1 MYGYIRPHVDE
12 LRVNEYKRF
21 RTAYCGVCEA
31 LRHEYGLTARF
42 LVSYDMT
49 FLAMLSL
56 QGTELPEG
64 RRCPVH
70 PFRKLPCVCGN
81 DALIDAAD
89 FSVILAYEKL
99 RDDAADE
106 SGFASLRAKIA
117 KSFLKRAYRK
127 ASAKKPALS
136 ENTAACLA
144 ELAKL
149 EADGSASLDETA
161 DCFARLLAFSAS
173 DAKDSSTGRV
183 RAEILYHIGR
193 AVYILDAVDDF
204 AEDRRKGRFNPLCVR
219 YAGDTLSDEEKKA
232 VRGTLNASLSRA
244 MSAAELLPDTAWK
257 PIIENTISLGV
268 PASAEAVFAGTWNK
282 NTKKTEDL

>member
-1 MYGYIRPHVDE
+1 MYGYIRPYVNE

-21 RTAYCGVCEA
+21 RTAYCGLCEA
-31 LRHEYGLTARF
+31 LRHEYGFAARF

-49 FLAMLSL
+49 FLALLSL
-56 QGTELPEG
+56 EGAEIPEG

-81 DALIDAAD
+81 DVLTDAAD
-89 FSVILAYEKL
+89 FSVILACEKL

-106 SGFASLRAKIA
+106 SGFASLRAKIVG
-117 KSFLKRAYRK
+117 SFLKRAYRK
-127 ASAKKPALS
+127 ASSKKPMLA

-144 ELAKL
+144 ELSKL
-149 EADGSASLDETA
+149 EAGGSVSLDETA
-161 DCFARLLAFSAS
+161 DCFAHLLAFSAS
-173 DAKDSSTGRV
+173 GAKGGSAGRV

-219 YAGDTLSDEEKKA
+219 YEGDILSYEEKKA

-244 MSAAELLPDTAWK
+244 MSAAELLPDTVWK